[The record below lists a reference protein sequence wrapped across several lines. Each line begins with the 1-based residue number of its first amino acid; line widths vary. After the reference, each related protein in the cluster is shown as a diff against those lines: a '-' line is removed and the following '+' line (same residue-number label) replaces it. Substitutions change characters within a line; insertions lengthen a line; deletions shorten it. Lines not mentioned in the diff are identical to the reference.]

1 MKNQPSLFSS
11 IFSVLWL
18 ASMLAAVWSGLA
30 HLPQATRYGL
40 IQSASWSPSVAHYY
54 SSAALLFLG
63 TYAFTVGVFR
73 GVVPTA

>member
-18 ASMLAAVWSGLA
+18 ASMLTAVWSGLA
-30 HLPQATRYGL
+30 HLPQAARYGL

-63 TYAFTVGVFR
+63 HTPLLSGGFR
-73 GVVPTA
+73 GAAPSV